1 VQRDVPRTG
10 SGPHVLVVE
19 DELLIA
25 MEVEQMLAD
34 LGCTVLG
41 PVPSVARALALIE
54 RAKPDFA
61 ILDVNL
67 GRERSAPVA
76 EALRRHGVP
85 FALATGYDR
94 SQLPEEAYRDAPHLG
109 KPLDQHRLV
118 DALAR
123 LRGGRDG

>member
-1 VQRDVPRTG
+1 VQRDVARTG
-10 SGPHVLVVE
+10 SRPLILVVE
-19 DELLIA
+19 DEFLIA
-25 MEVEQMLAD
+25 MEIEQMLTE

-54 RAKPDFA
+54 REEPDFA

-76 EALRRHGVP
+76 EALRERGVP

-94 SQLPEEAYRDAPHLG
+94 SQLPEQAYQGAPHLG
-109 KPLDQHRLV
+109 KPLDHQRLV
-118 DALAR
+118 GALGRLQAR
-123 LRGGRDG
+123 ADE